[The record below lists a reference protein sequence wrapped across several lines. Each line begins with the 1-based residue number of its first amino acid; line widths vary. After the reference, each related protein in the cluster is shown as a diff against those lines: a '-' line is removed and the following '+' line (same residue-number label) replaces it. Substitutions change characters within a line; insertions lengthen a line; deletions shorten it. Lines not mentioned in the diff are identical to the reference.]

1 MSDRA
6 RRRGLAIGPPV
17 MGGLYAVVGFW
28 SPFVVGSRRLPPVLA
43 LVAWLGGADQP
54 VEPRPADPG
63 HVR

>member
-1 MSDRA
+1 
-6 RRRGLAIGPPV
+6 

-54 VEPRPADPG
+54 VEPRLADPG
-63 HVR
+63 NVR